1 MPPFAVW
8 QRPPPKEGSA
18 SGEVESQGRHD
29 DGLTRN
35 RLDQL
40 FQHCADLGVM
50 VEWADLGGRR
60 HGHYRWRDDAIV
72 LDLRLTAAQATACL
86 AHELGHQRFGDT
98 CSTPANERR
107 AWQYGAA
114 LTITP
119 REYEQAEE
127 RVGHHLGALAIELCV
142 TPRLVEAWRDWW
154 RIRGRQ
160 AARRDA

>member
-1 MPPFAVW
+1 MVGRARPSPTFTPAALPRLTTTTTRKASPPTTLSPTSPAPATRTSRTRPDCRWRMPPFAVW

-98 CSTPANERR
+98 CSTPANER
-107 AWQYGAA
+107 
-114 LTITP
+114 
-119 REYEQAEE
+119 
-127 RVGHHLGALAIELCV
+127 
-142 TPRLVEAWRDWW
+142 
-154 RIRGRQ
+154 
-160 AARRDA
+160 

>member
-1 MPPFAVW
+1 
-8 QRPPPKEGSA
+8 
-18 SGEVESQGRHD
+18 
-29 DGLTRN
+29 
-35 RLDQL
+35 
-40 FQHCADLGVM
+40 M